1 MSLQNTLMNKKYT
14 FQELIE
20 ITKKVIKE
28 FDKVEQRKWNIEATM
43 VELVK
48 QVGDLAKHVMMFEK
62 YYMKKR
68 ENDPKYKTTKEDI
81 ADELADILY
90 CLIRI
95 AEHYG
100 INLEEAHLKARR
112 NELKSLGKEPNF

>member
-1 MSLQNTLMNKKYT
+1 MNKKYT

-20 ITKKVIKE
+20 ITKKVFKE